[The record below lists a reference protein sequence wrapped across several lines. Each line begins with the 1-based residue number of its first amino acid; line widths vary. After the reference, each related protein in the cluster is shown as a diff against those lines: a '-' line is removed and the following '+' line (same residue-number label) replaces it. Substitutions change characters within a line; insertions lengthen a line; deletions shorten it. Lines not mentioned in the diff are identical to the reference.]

1 MSPSTPTDLNLSA
14 QVTGHQHSLF
24 VFLPPSEADDTLTQA
39 LDALGADME
48 NMHVVAGH
56 PSEDAFERGRFQFLR
71 AEPALSSE
79 RDLPHAAVSQAN
91 ALIRLECATPE
102 PLWRYAEG
110 VRQLIEPRGGSVENL
125 PGVQRPRS
133 YTSYAMTQF
142 AYASALTPQPGAD
155 CLMGVLTPQNKTAA
169 WWAMDWMH
177 RESFFLPRY
186 DEQENLIVK
195 GHALASAAG
204 IPYIVRRNVHAP
216 EGYGQAGSYD
226 FVPYFEF
233 AEAHAD
239 IFRSV
244 MAALRDVTQN
254 PEWHYVE
261 EGPEWWGRRVERAA
275 AIWES
280 R

>member
-1 MSPSTPTDLNLSA
+1 MQPTDLNLST
-14 QVTGHQHSLF
+14 QVTGHQYSLF
-24 VFLPPSEADDTLTQA
+24 VFLPPSEADATLTQA
-39 LDALGADME
+39 LNALGAGME
-48 NMHVVAGH
+48 NMHEVVGH
-56 PSEDAFERGRFQFLR
+56 PSGDAFERGRFQFLR

-79 RDLPHAAVSQAN
+79 RDLPHPAVSQAN
-91 ALIRLECATPE
+91 ALIRLECATRE
-102 PLWRYAEG
+102 PLLRYAEG

-125 PGVQRPRS
+125 PGEQRPRS

-142 AYASALTPQPGAD
+142 AYAPALAPQPGAI
-155 CLMGVLTPQNKTAA
+155 CSIGVVTPQTKTEA

-186 DEQENLIVK
+186 DAQENLIAQ
-195 GHALASAAG
+195 GHALAAAAG

-216 EGYGQAGSYD
+216 SGYGQVGSYD

-233 AEAHAD
+233 AEAHTAV
-239 IFRSV
+239 FRSV

-254 PEWHYVE
+254 PEWHYVQ
-261 EGPEWWGRRVERAA
+261 EGPEWWGRRVANAA